1 MRGIWIKL
9 ARSAALVACLGAV
22 GGAQAAQWENHID
35 ASMITEIVSRD
46 DVLYMTT
53 FGGLLLYD
61 VATGRFEQYDNAT
74 GLPSNALNCLVFD
87 ADGDIYIGTDDIGV
101 AKVRLVNGR
110 LTLLRSLSEQIDGI
124 AGSRVNSIALW
135 GSDIVYGSSPG
146 AGIIRNDFAAAR
158 YYARDGLP
166 ADDVLDVLPVGNTV
180 WMATDGGVA
189 ALDRL
194 GLISLVPGAPA
205 EANVLGTDGSTV
217 WVGTDSGVRRFD
229 PSNSSWTDVGPAG
242 FRIYSFAWDGSMWAG
257 STRNLF
263 HYSGAGQ
270 TWAQVRVDSLT
281 TRYNTSSGT
290 NAILMRGLGLSSNGD
305 AYMGGVE
312 PTDRRGVNLLRYDG
326 ARVTNLFPNGA
337 GANNVLRLTVDT
349 DGSVWA
355 SFFNFYVGKLTP
367 AGTWVNYNSPLLP
380 ANQLPSNQY
389 ANLAFLAD
397 SDGRKWFC
405 TLSKTTNTLDEFD
418 DGLDASYANDVWT
431 RHTIGSGGGDGLG
444 SLSFQRA
451 REDPAGNRWFL
462 GDVSMLASQ
471 GWQGIDVLSKDKS
484 AWLQKSPAND
494 AEMISGDVV
503 DVAFPSDPASRDFAY
518 VATRTAG
525 IQRWY
530 HQGYAWS
537 ELSNLADDFWNTAIA
552 GGDLPTSADIRAL
565 AVRSDGILWI
575 ATSAGLFRY
584 NQFPPPR
591 ESSLREIPV
600 YIGIGAG
607 ILSPGVFDVL
617 LDHDENLW
625 VATTS
630 GLNRIARDDENDI
643 QAFTTAAGFVALS
656 GLRYPLS
663 VISPL
668 AHADCRSLALHRTR
682 NIIYIGTF
690 GGLSIYD
697 ATATQAVSSDVSN
710 VYVYPNP
717 VYGSRGQTTLKI
729 ENLPGPVTIEV
740 YNLEG
745 ELVHTQS
752 AQASG
757 DVIWDLTDRSGFLV
771 GSGKYIV
778 RIASSGGSVTRPIA
792 VIR

>member
-1 MRGIWIKL
+1 M
-9 ARSAALVACLGAV
+9 VACLGAA
-22 GGAQAAQWENHID
+22 GGAHAAQWENHID
-35 ASMITEIVSRD
+35 ASMITEIVPRD

-53 FGGLLLYD
+53 FGGLVLYD
-61 VATGRFEQYDNAT
+61 VNTGRFEQYDNAS
-74 GLPSNALNCLVFD
+74 GLPTNSLNCLVFD
-87 ADGDIYIGTDDIGV
+87 ADGDIYIGTDDVGI
-101 AKVRLVNGR
+101 AKVRLSNGR
-110 LTLLRSLSEQIDGI
+110 LTLLRSLSEQIDGV
-124 AGSRVNSIALW
+124 AGSRVNAISLW
-135 GSDIVYGSSPG
+135 GSDLVYGSSPG

-166 ADDVLDVLPVGNTV
+166 ADDVLDVLPMGDTV

-189 ALDRL
+189 VLDRL
-194 GLISLVPGAPA
+194 GLISPVPGAPG
-205 EANVLGTDGSTV
+205 EANVLGTDGTLV
-217 WVGTDSGVRRFD
+217 WVGTDSGVLRFD
-229 PSNSSWTDVGPAG
+229 PSNSSWTDVGPVG
-242 FRIYSFAWDGSMWAG
+242 FRIHSFAWDGTMWAG
-257 STRNLF
+257 STRSLF

-270 TWAQVRVDSLT
+270 AWAQVRVDSLT
-281 TRYNTSSGT
+281 NRYTTSGGS
-290 NAILMRGLGLSSNGD
+290 NAILMRGLGLSSDGGV
-305 AYMGGVE
+305 YMGGVE
-312 PTDRRGVNLLRYDG
+312 PTDLRGVNLLRYDG

-337 GANNVLRLTVDT
+337 GANNVLRLAVDV

-380 ANQLPSNQY
+380 PNQLPSNQFS
-389 ANLAFLAD
+389 NLAFLAD
-397 SDGRKWFC
+397 ADGHKWFC
-405 TLSKTTNTLDEFD
+405 TLDKLTNTLDELD
-418 DGLDASYANDVWT
+418 DRLDANYANDVWT

-451 REDPAGNRWFL
+451 LEDPAGNRWFL
-462 GDVSMLASQ
+462 GDVYATNPPS
-471 GWQGIDVLSKDKS
+471 WQGINILSKDKS
-484 AWLQKSPAND
+484 AWSQKAPAND
-494 AEMISGDVV
+494 PRMISGDVV
-503 DVAFPSDPASRDFAY
+503 AVAFARDFAY
-518 VATRTAG
+518 VATRRQG
-525 IQRWY
+525 IQLWY

-537 ELSNLADDFWNTAIA
+537 SLTNGADDFWTTPIA
-552 GGDLPTSADIRAL
+552 SGALPTSADIRSLAL
-565 AVRSDGILWI
+565 RSDGILWI

-584 NQFPPPR
+584 DPLNVPAPPNSPV
-591 ESSLREIPV
+591 REIPV
-600 YIGIGAG
+600 YIGIGPG
-607 ILSPGVFDVL
+607 ILSPDVFDVL

-625 VATTS
+625 VATSS

-643 QAFTTAAGFVALS
+643 RAFTTAAGFLQLS

-668 AHADCRSLALHRTR
+668 AHAACRSLALHRTK

-697 ATATQAVSSDVSN
+697 ATATEAVSSDVSQ

-717 VYGSRGQTTLKI
+717 VYASRGQTTLKI

-752 AQASG
+752 AQTSG
-757 DVIWDLTDRSGFLV
+757 EVIWDLTDRSGFLV

>member
-1 MRGIWIKL
+1 VGGRRIKL
-9 ARSAALVACLGAV
+9 ARPAALVACLAAA
-22 GGAQAAQWENHID
+22 GGVHAAQWENHVD
-35 ASMITEIVSRD
+35 ASMITEIVPRD

-61 VATGRFEQYDNAT
+61 VGTGRFEQYDNVS
-74 GLPSNALNCLVFD
+74 GLPSNALNCLAFD

-101 AKVRLVNGR
+101 AKVRLVNGH
-110 LTLLRSLSEQIDGI
+110 LSLLRSLSEQIDGI

-135 GSDIVYGSSPG
+135 GSDIVYGSTPG

-189 ALDRL
+189 VLDRL
-194 GLISLVPGAPA
+194 GLISLVPGGPA
-205 EANVLGTDGSTV
+205 EANVLGTDGAMV

-229 PSNSSWTDVGPAG
+229 PSTSSWTDVGPVG

-270 TWAQVRVDSLT
+270 AWTQVGVTSVT
-281 TRYNTSSGT
+281 SRYNTTGGT

-305 AYMGGVE
+305 VYMGGVQ
-312 PTDRRGVNLLRYDG
+312 PVDRRGVNLLRYEG
-326 ARVTNLFPNGA
+326 TTVTNLFPNGA
-337 GANNVLRLTVDT
+337 GANDVRRLTVDT

-380 ANQLPSNQY
+380 DNQLPSNQS

-397 SDGRKWFC
+397 ADGHKWFC
-405 TLSKTTNTLDEFD
+405 TLDKLTNTLDELD
-418 DGLDASYANDVWT
+418 DRLDTSYANDVWT
-431 RHTIGSGGGDGLG
+431 RHTLGSGGGDGLG

-462 GDVSMLASQ
+462 GDVSETIPQS
-471 GWQGIDVLSKDKS
+471 WQGINVLSKDKS

-494 AEMISGDVV
+494 AAMISGNVV
-503 DVAFPSDPASRDFAY
+503 DVVFEQDFAY
-518 VATRTAG
+518 VATLNKG
-525 IQRWY
+525 IQKWY

-537 ELSNLADDFWNTAIA
+537 DLSSPVSDFWTTPIQ
-552 GGDLPTSADIRAL
+552 GGDLPTSADVRSLAL
-565 AVRSDGILWI
+565 RSDGVLWI
-575 ATSAGLFRY
+575 ATDGGLFRY
-584 NQFPPPR
+584 DSLDDPV
-591 ESSLREIPV
+591 LREIPV

-607 ILSPGVFDVL
+607 ILSSGVNDVL

-625 VATTS
+625 VATNS

-668 AHADCRSLALHRTR
+668 AHADCRSLALHRTK

-697 ATATQAVSSDVSN
+697 ATATQAVTSDVSK

-717 VYGSRGQTTLKI
+717 VYGSRGQTTLKV